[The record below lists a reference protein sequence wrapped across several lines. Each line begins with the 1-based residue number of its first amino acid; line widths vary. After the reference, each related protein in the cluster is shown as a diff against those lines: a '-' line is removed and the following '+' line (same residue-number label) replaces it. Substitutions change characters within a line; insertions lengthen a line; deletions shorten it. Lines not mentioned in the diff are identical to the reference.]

1 MAKVLIAEDD
11 PLLSSILSNKFQASG
26 YEVLAAFDG
35 DEAWDKTKEWG
46 PDILLLDIMM
56 PKKDGWQVLEE
67 MQKRQPSSALPILIL
82 SNLGEA
88 ADRERAQKLGVTEYM
103 VKANTTPKDI
113 VEKVQGI
120 LKKS

>member
-35 DEAWDKTKEWG
+35 EEALSKTKAWG
-46 PDILLLDIMM
+46 PSILLLDIMM

-67 MQKRQPSSALPILIL
+67 MQKNPPSSALPILVL
-82 SNLGEA
+82 SNLGET
-88 ADRERAQKLGVTEYM
+88 ADRERARKLGVTEYLI
-103 VKANTTPKDI
+103 KANTTPKDI

-120 LKKS
+120 LKRP